1 MKRTLNIDD
10 GSIEVEVKNNGRAVG
25 SFWVNPS
32 DIDIIRRFDRVT
44 EEFNRL
50 EFPEE
55 SEGEEY
61 LLKLAE
67 VGDRVQEL
75 FDVLLGEGAA
85 ENLFAQSSPFAFT
98 SNGDFYCEN
107 VLNSISSLLVEL
119 FGERIEKKAARINK
133 ATAKYHK

>member
-44 EEFNRL
+44 EEFNKL

-85 ENLFAQSSPFAFT
+85 ENLFAQSSPFAFA